1 MHIDVRTDRI
11 KRGRGIGEGG
21 SVIRGRGM
29 GEGGSVIRGKVDWR
43 EKRGSEESVGK
54 VGFFI
59 TK

>member
-11 KRGRGIGEGG
+11 KRGRGI
-21 SVIRGRGM
+21 